1 MHLHLL
7 KNMRAVIQR
16 VKQAEVK
23 VGGRTVGAIG
33 AGLLILLAVH
43 RNDLPPVV
51 AKMGEKILNLRIFS
65 DEEGKMNR
73 SLRQAGREILLV
85 SQFTLYG
92 DARKGNRPSFVE
104 SAEPQKAK
112 EYYQQLAE
120 YLRSQDF
127 RVETGEFGAQME
139 VALIN
144 DGPVTIILDI

>member
-1 MHLHLL
+1 
-7 KNMRAVIQR
+7 MRAVIQR